1 MSRRIRIESEW
12 QVGRGKAALPV
23 TGCTCDALTG
33 ENACERHQDEPSP
46 FGIADAVGG
55 RLVDHGRH
63 LARRELS
70 WSTSAFHPAQTFAGS
85 GFGQVAECPVHV
97 GEPRPSSTH
106 GGPLSLLKGL
116 DADAAVPDIPGGHAA
131 IRAELN
137 FDDYDPRCARELRPD
152 NLNCL
157 GGRHERVL
165 IWVIH
170 IPIAYPGCPT

>member
-1 MSRRIRIESEW
+1 
-12 QVGRGKAALPV
+12 
-23 TGCTCDALTG
+23 
-33 ENACERHQDEPSP
+33 
-46 FGIADAVGG
+46 
-55 RLVDHGRH
+55 
-63 LARRELS
+63 
-70 WSTSAFHPAQTFAGS
+70 
-85 GFGQVAECPVHV
+85 
-97 GEPRPSSTH
+97 
-106 GGPLSLLKGL
+106 LLKGL